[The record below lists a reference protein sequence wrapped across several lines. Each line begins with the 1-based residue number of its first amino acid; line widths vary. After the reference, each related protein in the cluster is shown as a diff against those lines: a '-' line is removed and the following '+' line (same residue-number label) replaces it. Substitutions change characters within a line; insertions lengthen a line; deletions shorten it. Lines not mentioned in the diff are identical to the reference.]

1 MGWGRMLLLGNV
13 GQQMDLDDVQADL
26 LNLRRELNGLHGWGT
41 ANAEVDRKQNERIR
55 DLQKANDELRLCVAT
70 LARLLV
76 SKGVVSRDELLT
88 LVSAIEKPD

>member
-26 LNLRRELNGLHGWGT
+26 MNLRRELNGLHGWGT
-41 ANAEVDRKQNERIR
+41 ANAEVDRKQNDRIR
-55 DLQKANDELRLCVAT
+55 ELQKSNDELRMCVAT

-76 SKGVVSRDELLT
+76 TKGVVSRDEMQT
-88 LVSAIEKPD
+88 LVSAIEQQG